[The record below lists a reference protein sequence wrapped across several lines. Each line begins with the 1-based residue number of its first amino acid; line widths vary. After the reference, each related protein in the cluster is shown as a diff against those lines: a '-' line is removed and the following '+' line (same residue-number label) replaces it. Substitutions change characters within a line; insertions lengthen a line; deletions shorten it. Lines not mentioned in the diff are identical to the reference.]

1 MTAGKSLLLI
11 ARHPVRKARKVE
23 LVRLRQRWEISRLL
37 HSALGSI
44 VVVKLEVLLLKE
56 LVKVPKNSFDLRV
69 LVEGQLSRLLD
80 LSEMEVNRNL
90 VEELSLIEGAVK

>member
-1 MTAGKSLLLI
+1 MTGGKSLLLI
-11 ARHPVRKARKVE
+11 ARHPVRKEGKME
-23 LVRLRQRWEISRLL
+23 LVRLRERWENSRLL
-37 HSALGSI
+37 HSALDSI